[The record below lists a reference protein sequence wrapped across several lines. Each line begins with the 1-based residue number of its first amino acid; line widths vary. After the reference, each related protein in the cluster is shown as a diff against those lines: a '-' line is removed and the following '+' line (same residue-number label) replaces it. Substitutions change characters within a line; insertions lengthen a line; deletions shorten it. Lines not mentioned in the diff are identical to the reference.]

1 MPVPYGPPG
10 VDMSN
15 KPMDDANASWWT
27 RHVSPMNSILRILL
41 GVVWSIDGALKFY
54 SGFAGSFL
62 SDLQGTQ
69 QSAPSWLSGWFTFW
83 VNVTSPNPTAVVY
96 TVGVFEL
103 LLGIALIFGFM
114 RKIAYAGG
122 VVLALLIWAIPE
134 GFGGLYTITPQT
146 TDIGTGILYAFAM
159 TGLILINAAHGTSR
173 WSVDY
178 YIERRFP
185 GWARIAEF
193 STPLFGS
200 TKPASTASP
209 KTPAA

>member
-1 MPVPYGPPG
+1 
-10 VDMSN
+10 MSN

-27 RHVSPMNSILRILL
+27 RHVSPLNSILRILV
-41 GVVWSIDGALKFY
+41 GIVWTVDGALKFY

-83 VNVTSPNPTAVVY
+83 VNVTTPNPTAVVY
-96 TVGVFEL
+96 TVGAFEL
-103 LLGIALIFGFM
+103 LLGFALILGFM

-122 VVLALLIWAIPE
+122 VVLALLIWSIPE
-134 GFGGLYTITPQT
+134 GFGGLYTITPET

-159 TGLILINAAHGTSR
+159 SGLILINAAHGPSR
-173 WSVDY
+173 WSLDY

-193 STPLFGS
+193 STPMFGRR
-200 TKPASTASP
+200 KAAAATAP
-209 KTPAA
+209 QAPAA

>member
-1 MPVPYGPPG
+1 
-10 VDMSN
+10 
-15 KPMDDANASWWT
+15 
-27 RHVSPMNSILRILL
+27 MNSILRILL

-83 VNVTSPNPTAVVY
+83 VNVTTPNPTAVVY
-96 TVGVFEL
+96 TVGTFEIL
-103 LLGIALIFGFM
+103 IGLALIFGFM
-114 RKIAYAGG
+114 RKFAYAGG
-122 VVLALLIWAIPE
+122 LVLGLLIWAIPE

-159 TGLILINAAHGTSR
+159 AGLILINSAHGPSR

-178 YIERRFP
+178 YLERWVP
-185 GWARIAEF
+185 GWARIAEY
-193 STPLFGS
+193 STRIFGRK
-200 TKPASTASP
+200 KPATAPPP
-209 KTPAA
+209 KAPAA

>member
-1 MPVPYGPPG
+1 
-10 VDMSN
+10 MSN

-41 GVVWSIDGALKFY
+41 GVVWSVDGVLKFY
-54 SGFAGSFL
+54 SGFAGNFL

-83 VNVTSPNPTAVVY
+83 VNATTPNPTAVVY
-96 TVGVFEL
+96 TVGTFEIL
-103 LLGIALIFGFM
+103 IGLALIFGFM

-122 VVLALLIWAIPE
+122 LVLGLLIWAIPE
-134 GFGGLYTITPQT
+134 GFGGLYTITPET

-159 TGLILINAAHGTSR
+159 AGLILINSAHGPSR

-178 YIERRFP
+178 YLERWVP
-185 GWARIAEF
+185 GWARIAEY
-193 STPLFGS
+193 STRIFGRK
-200 TKPASTASP
+200 KPATAAAP
-209 KTPAA
+209 KTPVA

>member
-1 MPVPYGPPG
+1 
-10 VDMSN
+10 MSN
-15 KPMDDANASWWT
+15 NPVDSANSSWWT

-41 GVVWSIDGALKFY
+41 GVVWSVDGVLKFY

-69 QSAPSWLSGWFTFW
+69 QAAPSWLSGWFTFW
-83 VNVTSPNPTAVVY
+83 VNVTTPNPTAVVY
-96 TVGVFEL
+96 TVGTFEL
-103 LLGIALIFGFM
+103 LLGFALLFGFM

-122 VVLALLIWAIPE
+122 VVLGLLIWAIPE

-159 TGLILINAAHGTSR
+159 AGLILINAAHGPSR
-173 WSVDY
+173 LSADY

-185 GWARIAEF
+185 SWARIAEY
-193 STPLFGS
+193 STRIFGRR
-200 TKPASTASP
+200 KPVAPAAP